1 MNALTSTTKGWAHL
15 QYFLTRK
22 QSKMESS
29 NPNILI
35 FIWAA
40 STVLF
45 QVEVDPSWSFSEM
58 RESLLKWRVNW
69 ALNRLLEKVDR
80 NEFISSSSTVNAF
93 YSPGKNLIGK
103 KVIGRILSNLILQLS
118 PLEFCNLHS
127 STRMH
132 QRPSI
137 TGILYSLTLIFKRTI
152 TEVKATYV
160 L

>member
-1 MNALTSTTKGWAHL
+1 MNALTSITKGWAQS
-15 QYFLTRK
+15 QYFLTWK
-22 QSKMESS
+22 PSKMESS
-29 NPNILI
+29 NSSILV
-35 FIWAA
+35 FIWAVF
-40 STVLF
+40 TVLF

-93 YSPGKNLIGK
+93 YAPGKNLIGK
-103 KVIGRILSNLILQLS
+103 RIIARILSSLILQLS

-152 TEVKATYV
+152 TEVKITYF